1 MAETPQL
8 ASSEVTLNDYLDI
21 VKRRRWV
28 IIQTFAVVAA
38 IGLITTMMATPIYQ
52 ATAKLKVEAAPLT
65 ITTQNSDN
73 PLSSIL
79 AQAQPDSVETQI
91 QLLQTD
97 RFIQRVY
104 KQAGVVLSRSGPSPE
119 IKVSNIDRTNIIVV
133 QVESP
138 SARDAKNVAD
148 WMLKLH
154 SKESLSSSTKGL
166 ENALRFATDETREAR
181 NTLDAAEH
189 RLEEFRRRNHVSGVS
204 AEQESQMKAL
214 VDAETEL
221 STLR

>member
-8 ASSEVTLNDYLDI
+8 ASSEVTLTDYLDI

-38 IGLITTMMATPIYQ
+38 IGLITTMMATPIYR

-91 QLLQTD
+91 QMLQTEP
-97 RFIQRVY
+97 FIQRVY
-104 KQAGVVLSRSGPSPE
+104 KTAGVVLSGSRPNPE
-119 IKVSNIDRTNIIVV
+119 IKVSNIDRTNVIVV

-138 SARDAKNVAD
+138 SAREAQSVAD
-148 WMLKLH
+148 TMLRLH
-154 SKESLSSSTKGL
+154 SEESL
-166 ENALRFATDETREAR
+166 D
-181 NTLDAAEH
+181 
-189 RLEEFRRRNHVSGVS
+189 
-204 AEQESQMKAL
+204 
-214 VDAETEL
+214 
-221 STLR
+221 